1 MAPWIIPAL
10 KAVLPHIGSILSAA
24 MPVFTKKNPDTDTDR
39 ALLQQQIAELQTAAS
54 QNTAH
59 IKELA
64 AQLQTTIAALES
76 AAAVTLVRNQR
87 LFQLCLIA
95 ILVSVVSLF
104 IAVYLFF
111 ANS

>member
-1 MAPWIIPAL
+1 MAPWLIPAL
-10 KAVLPHIGSILSAA
+10 KAALPHIGSILSAA
-24 MPVFTKKNPDTDTDR
+24 MPVFTKKNPDADADR

-64 AQLQTTIAALES
+64 AQLQTTIAALEG
-76 AAAVTLVRNQR
+76 AAAATLARNQR
-87 LFQLCLIA
+87 IFLLCLMA
-95 ILVSVVSLF
+95 VLVSVVSLS

>member
-1 MAPWIIPAL
+1 MAAWLIPAL

-24 MPVFTKKNPDTDTDR
+24 MPVFTKKNADADVDR

-64 AQLQTTIAALES
+64 TQLQTTIAALEG
-76 AAAVTLVRNQR
+76 AAAATLARNQR
-87 LFQLCLIA
+87 IFLLCLMA
-95 ILVSVVSLF
+95 VLVSVVSLS

>member
-1 MAPWIIPAL
+1 MAPWLIPAL
-10 KAVLPHIGSILSAA
+10 KAALPHIGSILSAA
-24 MPVFTKKNPDTDTDR
+24 MPVFTKKNPDADADR

-76 AAAVTLVRNQR
+76 AAAVTLARNR
-87 LFQLCLIA
+87 RIFQLCLLAMVI
-95 ILVSVVSLF
+95 SVVSLSVV
-104 IAVYLFF
+104 AYLFF
-111 ANS
+111 SNS

>member
-1 MAPWIIPAL
+1 MAPWLIPAL
-10 KAVLPHIGSILSAA
+10 KAALPHIGSILSAA
-24 MPVFTKKNPDTDTDR
+24 MPVFTKKNPDADPDR

-76 AAAVTLVRNQR
+76 AAAVTLARNR
-87 LFQLCLIA
+87 RISQLCLLAMVI
-95 ILVSVVSLF
+95 SVVSLSV
-104 IAVYLFF
+104 AAYLFF
-111 ANS
+111 TNS